1 MMLGHAL
8 ILLGLLA
15 GACAIAAVARQQDV
29 AEPILLVLVGLGVS
43 YIPGVPKFQ
52 IEPNVVMVFMITPL
66 LYATALES
74 SYLNLRDNI
83 RSLSLLSVG
92 LVIFTVV
99 AVAWAAR
106 ATISELPLAAAL
118 TLGAILAPTDAV
130 TTISVGRRLGLPRRV
145 LTVLSGESMF
155 NDGTALTAYRVT
167 VAAAGGATV
176 SLLAASGQFVG
187 ISLGGAAIGLALGWV
202 VRIVR
207 DRLSDPLV
215 ESATSLLVPFAAY
228 LIAELSEVSGVLA
241 VLVAG
246 IYLSHH
252 SGEAHFATRIQ
263 DMVFWRLA
271 VFVLE
276 SLVFALIGLQ
286 LRPILEQLS
295 GQSAWSLAADAAV
308 VLAVVVISRIAWVFP
323 ATYLPRWLLRRV
335 RERDPAPRWQVT
347 AVLSWAGMRGVI
359 SLAAAFALPDN
370 FPQRD
375 LIVFLTFC
383 ATGGTLLL
391 QGTTLPVLI
400 RRLGVGN
407 AVAEAHADAIDEAEA
422 LQAASAAGLRRLA
435 ELAEAASASG
445 EELPADVIE
454 RLRRLAERRQTAAC
468 DLLGDGTEES
478 STAAFSRLRR
488 EMTAAE
494 RDVFIR
500 LRDERRIDDEVLD
513 RVLRGLDLEE
523 AMLSRDEWAS
533 G

>member
-1 MMLGHAL
+1 
-8 ILLGLLA
+8 
-15 GACAIAAVARQQDV
+15 
-29 AEPILLVLVGLGVS
+29 
-43 YIPGVPKFQ
+43 
-52 IEPNVVMVFMITPL
+52 
-66 LYATALES
+66 
-74 SYLNLRDNI
+74 
-83 RSLSLLSVG
+83 
-92 LVIFTVV
+92 
-99 AVAWAAR
+99 
-106 ATISELPLAAAL
+106 
-118 TLGAILAPTDAV
+118 
-130 TTISVGRRLGLPRRV
+130 
-145 LTVLSGESMF
+145 
-155 NDGTALTAYRVT
+155 
-167 VAAAGGATV
+167 
-176 SLLAASGQFVG
+176 
-187 ISLGGAAIGLALGWV
+187 
-202 VRIVR
+202 
-207 DRLSDPLV
+207 
-215 ESATSLLVPFAAY
+215 
-228 LIAELSEVSGVLA
+228 
-241 VLVAG
+241 
-246 IYLSHH
+246 
-252 SGEAHFATRIQ
+252 
-263 DMVFWRLA
+263 
-271 VFVLE
+271 
-276 SLVFALIGLQ
+276 
-286 LRPILEQLS
+286 
-295 GQSAWSLAADAAV
+295 
-308 VLAVVVISRIAWVFP
+308 
-323 ATYLPRWLLRRV
+323 
-335 RERDPAPRWQVT
+335 
-347 AVLSWAGMRGVI
+347 MRGVI

-435 ELAEAASASG
+435 ELAEAASASD